1 MPISIEP
8 IARAVR
14 EVKSV
19 LLEINLVY
27 SFLDTLIIFLLS
39 FFITFLTNVHWYF
52 AIIPT
57 ILYFIL
63 HITKKVGNISLLRV
77 EEKVSSLSEQLRTA
91 ADNVGR
97 HNEIID
103 LLNNDVLTRMRDVKV
118 SYFIDFKDLV
128 KKLLVMFCISFL
140 IIFVT
145 SMNVRLVNFGDMFHI
160 SEKNFDFKRGSE
172 DILSDGR
179 DLDPETQG
187 NTDIFGDPS
196 IREIGKIPLQLQL
209 NPIESEIN
217 LNEFKEVE
225 PKDFDNA
232 PAPGE
237 ISAQQDA
244 AYDKEIAKEYKEVIK
259 NYFDKIT

>member
-1 MPISIEP
+1 MASFEP
-8 IARAVR
+8 VARAVR
-14 EVKSV
+14 EVKNV

-52 AIIPT
+52 AMIPT
-57 ILYFIL
+57 ALYFIL
-63 HITKKVGNISLLRV
+63 HVTKRVGSISLLRV
-77 EEKVSSLSEQLRTA
+77 EEKVASLSEQLRTA

-103 LLNNDVLTRMRDVKV
+103 LLNKEVLSKMRDVKV
-118 SYFIDFKDLV
+118 SYFIDFKDLLG
-128 KKLLVMFCISFL
+128 KIFAMFCISFL

-160 SEKNFDFKRGSE
+160 SEKSLDFDRGSE
-172 DILSDGR
+172 NIASDGR
-179 DLDPETQG
+179 DLEAETQG
-187 NTDIFGDPS
+187 NSDIFGDPS
-196 IREIGKIPLQLQL
+196 VREAGKNPISLQL
-209 NPIESEIN
+209 NPVESEIN

-244 AYDKEIAKEYKEVIK
+244 AYDREIAREYKEVVK

>member
-1 MPISIEP
+1 MAASFEP
-8 IARAVR
+8 VARAVR
-14 EVKSV
+14 EVKNV

-27 SFLDTLIIFLLS
+27 SFLDTLVIFLLS

-52 AIIPT
+52 AMIPT
-57 ILYFIL
+57 IIYFVL
-63 HITKKVGNISLLRV
+63 HVTKRIGSISLLRV

-97 HNEIID
+97 HNEIIN
-103 LLNNDVLTRMRDVKV
+103 LLNNDVLSRMRDVKV
-118 SYFIDFKDLV
+118 SYFINFKDLLG
-128 KKLLVMFCISFL
+128 KILAMFCISFL

-160 SEKNFDFKRGSE
+160 SEKSLDFKRGSE
-172 DILSDGR
+172 NIASDGR
-179 DLDPETQG
+179 DLDAETQG

-196 IREIGKIPLQLQL
+196 VREAGKNAIMLEL
-209 NPIESEIN
+209 NPVESEIN

-244 AYDKEIAKEYKEVIK
+244 AYDKEITREYKEVVK